1 MEIIHI
7 QWFIYFQTITIIT
20 EVEMRDQFV
29 IYREKLTWKI
39 WVLIKWKWYVFFIM
53 ISLKIISSIL
63 FKLISKYNAMSF

>member
-7 QWFIYFQTITIIT
+7 QWFIDFQTITIIT

-39 WVLIKWKWYVFFIM
+39 WVLIKWKWCVFFIM

-63 FKLISKYNAMSF
+63 FKLTSKYNAMSF

>member
-7 QWFIYFQTITIIT
+7 QWFIDFQTITIIT

-39 WVLIKWKWYVFFIM
+39 WVLIKWKWCVFFIM
-53 ISLKIISSIL
+53 ISLKIISSII
-63 FKLISKYNAMSF
+63 FKLTSKYNAMSF